1 MMPGEDITGGPEPEA
16 GKALFTP
23 EPPALPDDPTHF
35 SKIAAAVR
43 ALQAKGKWPPN
54 MRPSQAFRLVI
65 SQLIADGHEDDL
77 PERDT
82 VRRARKRLGC

>member
-16 GKALFTP
+16 GKASFTP
-23 EPPALPDDPTHF
+23 EPPATHF
-35 SKIAAAVR
+35 PKIAAAVR

-65 SQLIADGHEDDL
+65 SQLIADGHGDDL